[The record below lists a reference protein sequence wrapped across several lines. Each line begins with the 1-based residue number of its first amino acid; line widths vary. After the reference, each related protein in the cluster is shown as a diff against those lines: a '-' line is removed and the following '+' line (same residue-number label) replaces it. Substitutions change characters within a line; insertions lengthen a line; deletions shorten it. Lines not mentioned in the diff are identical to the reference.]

1 MHCAMILNKHRKNMS
16 ATDKLCIRSACSIV
30 FIISFICT
38 FFIISVQAN
47 PIDIRETENFPIF
60 TSEPLPKTI
69 ETLINGVSHKEVNG
83 IKPPAFSDLAYLTLS
98 YVNFEGEHCV
108 GNMIVAAE
116 LGDEVVEIFM
126 ELYENSFP
134 IYQMELIDVFDA
146 DDDKSMAANNSSAFN
161 FRLIKGTKKISK
173 HGLGIAI
180 DINPVQNPYITGG
193 RYSPPASKEY
203 KDRNNTRQGMII
215 KGDVCYNAFIS
226 RGWTWGGHWNNKDYQ
241 HFEKN

>member
-1 MHCAMILNKHRKNMS
+1 MFADMK
-16 ATDKLCIRSACSIV
+16 KLCIRAAYLV
-30 FIISFICT
+30 ALIIFLFYT

-47 PIDIRETENFPIF
+47 PIDLKETEDFPIF
-60 TSEPLPKTI
+60 TSEPLPKAI
-69 ETLINGVSHKEVNG
+69 EELINGVSHKEVNG
-83 IKPPAFSDLAYLTLS
+83 IKPPAYSDLAYLTLS

-161 FRLIKGTKKISK
+161 FRLVKGTKKISK
-173 HGLGIAI
+173 HGLGTAI
-180 DINPVQNPYITGG
+180 DINPIQNPYITNGH
-193 RYSPPASKEY
+193 YSPPASEEY
-203 KDRNNTRQGMII
+203 KNRSDIRQGMII
-215 KGDVCYNAFIS
+215 EGDVCYNAFVN

-241 HFEKN
+241 HFEKK